1 MEQLPTL
8 QYLLDTNIPLLQT
21 DTSKNT
27 PLHHCIHQKATNEF
41 SLLLTHILSKF
52 DKSEQELFM
61 NYKNKDGNTVLHEA
75 ILQEHQPMVKALWDR
90 SIIDANIKNNDG
102 LTCRQLEE
110 RMVKVRSR
118 ESQEKESVRLREEVR
133 RNARSKSRYEEK
145 VVVKA
150 RNKRKL
156 EVSEEQEFYA
166 RKIKFRILFFVA
178 LFLALVG
185 LYFVVDYYA
194 ASAALQKNQDDVF
207 H

>member
-1 MEQLPTL
+1 
-8 QYLLDTNIPLLQT
+8 
-21 DTSKNT
+21 
-27 PLHHCIHQKATNEF
+27 
-41 SLLLTHILSKF
+41 
-52 DKSEQELFM
+52 M